1 MRLRKISTPEA
12 ANAFAAEFMTDYN
25 RRFVE
30 ESRHDFNVHRAFDA
44 GDNLDL
50 IFTWREPRRVS
61 KSLTVQCDKTLYLP
75 EKNDN

>member
-61 KSLTVQCDKTLYLP
+61 KSLTVQYDKTIYLT
-75 EKNDN
+75 ENNDN